1 LLRRCDGT
9 VLDRGLV
16 LTFPAPASAT
26 GEDVSELH
34 LHGGPAVIAA
44 VLDALTALPDVRLA
58 DAGEFTRRAFDNG
71 RLDLTQVEGLADLL
85 SATTEAQRAQATAQM
100 EGALAKHGAE
110 WRERLLNVLALIEAT
125 IDFADESDV
134 DAEIDAVDVETK
146 DVREEIQSTL
156 SQAAHGERVRDGLV
170 IVLAG
175 APNVG
180 KSSLLNAL
188 TRREAAIVSPYA
200 GTTRDMIDVQLDL
213 NGVPVTLVDTA
224 GLRHS
229 FDPIEAAGVARARA
243 RADTA
248 DLVLLLSDR
257 QEWSGPG
264 QRVRTKIDLSPD
276 RGDIPDVLAISA
288 RTGEGIGAL
297 VAWLKAWAGSQLGRG
312 ETALVTQARQREA
325 LEQAAERLVDAVV
338 QKNAVLKAEA
348 IRLALRAL
356 GRLAGVVDVE
366 DVLAT
371 IFGRFC
377 IGK

>member
-1 LLRRCDGT
+1 MLRRCDGT

-100 EGALAKHGAE
+100 EGALAKRGAE
-110 WRERLLNVLALIEAT
+110 WRERLLNALASIEAT

-134 DAEIDAVDVETK
+134 DAGIDAVDVETK
-146 DVREEIQSTL
+146 DVREEIQSML

-248 DLVLLLSDR
+248 DLVLLLSDG
-257 QEWSGPG
+257 QGWSGPG

-276 RGDIPDVLAISA
+276 RGDIPDVLAIST

-297 VAWLKAWAGSQLGRG
+297 VAWLKAWAGSQLGGG

-325 LEQAAERLVDAVV
+325 LEQVAQRLVDAMV
-338 QKNAVLKAEA
+338 QRNAVLKAEA

>member
-1 LLRRCDGT
+1 MLRRCDGT

>member
-1 LLRRCDGT
+1 MLRRCDGT

-188 TRREAAIVSPYA
+188 TRREAAMVSPYA